1 MSDEPV
7 FYLSISGTIGKVDD
21 SEFTEAEMDALVDDL
36 VAVIEKHKMET
47 VFYARPGK
55 E

>member
-1 MSDEPV
+1 MNDEPV
-7 FYLSISGTIGKVDD
+7 FYLTISGTVGKADD

-36 VAVIEKHKMET
+36 VTVIEKRKMET